1 MSKWQIIINP
11 AAGSGQAVQFVDE
24 HVTPSLDV
32 LGEKYE
38 IHHTQQAGDGSRIA
52 LDIHRSNHT
61 FKESITTGASSV
73 GGREESYDE
82 VEESGSFERG
92 NKTVRIVIVGGD
104 GTTHEVIE
112 GLCSTLTMEEIG
124 RWEIVVIPCGTANAL
139 FHTLFPP
146 TQPFSPPPLLVP
158 YLHDKPLEITHK
170 LSSLLSALSGNSK
183 PRRLPLTRTTLLPPS
198 PIDFQRNYPDF
209 MNPSGSTPQ
218 TSSFPITHDTS
229 LTNRKLGDSS
239 STQRILGHSESG
251 EDLENKVKTLYSHI
265 VLSTSLH
272 ASILDTSESLR
283 VIHPGIERFGIAAQQ
298 NAGLF
303 FDADLIMFP
312 PTGGEVKQYEPRLDK
327 FVIPF
332 TTDVESPLLLTQQ
345 AESYKKRRNNMSN
358 LTIDNEKGN
367 HSEGEGNKEGV
378 VLKGPFSYLLSST
391 LADRMEEKFMICP
404 TLRTHPPSFLTL
416 FASGLNHRKPLISQ
430 EKNTESSMDHDR
442 GKEDEEEEE
451 VPTMDVVILRPF
463 RDPAVRAI
471 LETSTLFSNQDEQIG
486 QDPADR
492 PSQNSN
498 PLSSQSSVQSS
509 RNEGQTVLQ
518 LKTKVGIE
526 DDGTNTNERKANEQW
541 ALRAWEILKLAYSSG
556 SHISRTYSG
565 PGPSVEKG
573 KGEVVVE
580 VFRCGSFEWI
590 PGGLK
595 NDNTSM
601 SMTRNVIEGC
611 GTVKEVNVGQVKDVF
626 EGQVN
631 DNHGGHVNN
640 INGGHVNNIHG
651 GHVDNVQEGHVNEV
665 DEGQSKKV
673 HDERKKKENTN
684 MKTKEDLNNL
694 LCSDGSIH
702 RIPFGGK
709 AKIEVISSY
718 DFWVWG

>member
-24 HVTPSLDV
+24 HVTPLLDV

-38 IHHTQQAGDGSRIA
+38 IHHTQQAGDGARIA

-61 FKESITTGASSV
+61 FKESITTGASSA
-73 GGREESYDE
+73 GGREQSYDE

-92 NKTVRIVIVGGD
+92 NKTVRVVIVGGD

-158 YLHDKPLEITHK
+158 YLQNKPMEITHK
-170 LSSLLSALSGNSK
+170 LSTLLSALSGN
-183 PRRLPLTRTTLLPPS
+183 PNLRRLPLTRTTLLPPS
-198 PIDFQRNYPDF
+198 PVDFQPNHPDF
-209 MNPSGSTPQ
+209 IKFSGSTPQ
-218 TSSFPITHDTS
+218 PSSFPIIHDTS
-229 LTNRKLGDSS
+229 LTNRNLGDSS

-251 EDLENKVKTLYSHI
+251 EDLVNKVKTIYSHI

-283 VIHPGIERFGIAAQQ
+283 VTHPGIERFGIAAQQ

-312 PTGGEVKQYEPRLDK
+312 PTGGEVKQYDPKLDK
-327 FVIPF
+327 FVTPF
-332 TTDVESPLLLTQQ
+332 TSDIESLILLTQQ
-345 AESYKKRRNNMSN
+345 AKSYKKVSNNMPN

-367 HSEGEGNKEGV
+367 DSEGEGNKEGV

-404 TLRTHPPSFLTL
+404 TLRTHPPSYLKRS
-416 FASGLNHRKPLISQ
+416 ASGPSHRKPLISQ
-430 EKNTESSMDHDR
+430 EKNTESTMDHDG

-451 VPTMDVVILRPF
+451 GPTMDVVILRPF
-463 RDPAVRAI
+463 RDPAVRSI
-471 LETSTLFSNQDEQIG
+471 LETSALIPNQDAQSG
-486 QDPADR
+486 QNPAEK
-492 PSQNSN
+492 PSQDSN
-498 PLSSQSSVQSS
+498 PPSTQNPVQSS
-509 RNEGQTVLQ
+509 HDGDQTNVLRS
-518 LKTKVGIE
+518 KIKVGIE
-526 DDGTNTNERKANEQW
+526 EDGTNTNERKANEQW

-573 KGEVVVE
+573 EGEVVVE

-601 SMTRNVIEGC
+601 SMTQNFFEGY
-611 GTVKEVNVGQVKDVF
+611 GTVKEVKVGQVENVF

-631 DNHGGHVNN
+631 D
-640 INGGHVNNIHG
+640 IHG
-651 GHVDNVQEGHVNEV
+651 RQVNNVQEGQPNDVHEGHV
-665 DEGQSKKV
+665 KKV